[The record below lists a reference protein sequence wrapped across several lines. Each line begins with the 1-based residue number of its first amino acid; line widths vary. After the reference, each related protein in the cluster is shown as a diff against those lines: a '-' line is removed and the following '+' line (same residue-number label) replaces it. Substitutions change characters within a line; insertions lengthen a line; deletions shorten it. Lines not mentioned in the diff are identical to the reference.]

1 MLNVILQ
8 EGKHSKANKS
18 KSNSTHSYETKIE
31 NTQKV
36 HYWTQKLNR
45 DRLTIVEGGCSEM
58 SLTVG
63 FRPME
68 KKNLTHQ

>member
-31 NTQKV
+31 NTESALLDTN
-36 HYWTQKLNR
+36 TQPRQVNN
-45 DRLTIVEGGCSEM
+45 S
-58 SLTVG
+58 
-63 FRPME
+63 
-68 KKNLTHQ
+68 